1 MKATIESI
9 IRNEIRPGCIFDAHT
24 IINYLIQNNSEVY
37 LPEHQNNWRTE
48 YYHSVISK
56 MIDEFS
62 NSLIERLDDSWSR
75 NIHMNYTENACWRK
89 I

>member
-1 MKATIESI
+1 MKATIETI

-24 IINYLIQNNSEVY
+24 IINYLIQNHSDVY
-37 LPEHQNNWRTE
+37 LTEHQNNWRTE

-62 NSLIERLDDSWSR
+62 SSLIERLDDSWSR

-89 I
+89 K